1 MNPEITSSGIPH
13 APAAPAGRSQT
24 ITRALLT
31 CGVVAGPLWVGVVV
45 VQMLIRPGFDIRRH
59 AVSALSLGDLGW
71 LQQTNFVVAGLL
83 VVAGA
88 VGLRRA
94 LRGGRAG
101 TWGALLV
108 GVYGLGL
115 IAAGIFS
122 TDPVNGFPPGTTT
135 SAQLSVHGTLHL
147 LVSSIAFLALIVA
160 SAIVFARRFAGL
172 GRRGWAAYSV
182 ATGAYFL
189 VTWIGLAATGGT
201 YAAVSIAFALAVALA
216 WTWLS
221 VVSARAAA
229 L

>member
-1 MNPEITSSGIPH
+1 MNPDITTPDIPH
-13 APAAPAGRSQT
+13 TPAAPDGRSQQ

-45 VQMLIRPGFDIRRH
+45 LQMLIRPGFDIRHH

-71 LQQTNFVVAGLL
+71 LQQTNFIVAGLL

-88 VGLRRA
+88 VGFRRA

-108 GVYGLGL
+108 GIYGLGL
-115 IAAGIFS
+115 VAAGIFS
-122 TDPVNGFPPGTTT
+122 TDPVNGFPPGSTT
-135 SAQLSVHGTLHL
+135 SSQLSVHSLLHL
-147 LVSSIAFLALIVA
+147 LVSSIAFLSLIVA

-172 GRRGWAAYSV
+172 GQRGWAAYSV

-189 VTWIGLAATGGT
+189 VTWIGLVMTGDT
-201 YAAVSIAFALAVALA
+201 FTAVPIAFALAVALA

-221 VVSARAAA
+221 VVAARTAA

>member
-1 MNPEITSSGIPH
+1 MNPDITTPGIPNT
-13 APAAPAGRSQT
+13 PAAPAHRSQAS
-24 ITRALLT
+24 TRALLT
-31 CGVVAGPLWVGVVV
+31 CGVIAGPLWVGVVV

-71 LQQTNFVVAGLL
+71 LQQTNFIVAGLL

-135 SAQLSVHGTLHL
+135 PAQLSVHGMLHL
-147 LVSSIAFLALIVA
+147 LVSSIAFLSLIGA

-172 GRRGWAAYSV
+172 GQRGWTAYSV
-182 ATGAYFL
+182 ATGLYFL
-189 VTWIGLAATGGT
+189 GTWIGLAATGGT
-201 YAAVSIAFALAVALA
+201 FAAVSIAFALAVAA
-216 WTWLS
+216 GWTWLT
-221 VVSARAAA
+221 VVAARTAA

>member
-1 MNPEITSSGIPH
+1 
-13 APAAPAGRSQT
+13 
-24 ITRALLT
+24 
-31 CGVVAGPLWVGVVV
+31 
-45 VQMLIRPGFDIRRH
+45 MLVRPGFDIRRH
-59 AVSALSLGDLGW
+59 AVSALSLGEAGW
-71 LQQTNFVVAGLL
+71 VQQTNFIVAGLL
-83 VVAGA
+83 VAACA

-101 TWGALLV
+101 TWGPLLV
-108 GVYGLGL
+108 GIYGLGL

-135 SAQLSVHGTLHL
+135 PTQLSVHGTLHL
-147 LVSSIAFLALIVA
+147 LVSSIAFLCLIIA

-172 GRRGWAAYSV
+172 GQRGWAAYSI

-189 VTWIGLAATGGT
+189 VTWIGLIATGDAF
-201 YAAVSIAFALAVALA
+201 AAVAIAFALAVALD

-221 VVSARAAA
+221 VVAARTAS